1 MLTLFLMLVATA
13 LADPFALVGAK
24 VYTVSGE
31 LIEPAAILIE
41 EGVIQAIGPV
51 DTVVI
56 PDGTD
61 VRDLSGKVIIPGLV
75 DTHSHIANTGD
86 LHEGG
91 MTPEVSAIDALDV
104 SQPNLKRAQAGG
116 ITTANVMPGSGTLI
130 GGQTAYLKLR
140 DGVTVDELLYCS
152 DRRTEVCG
160 GMKMANGTNS
170 QGGSGPDGRMGS
182 AHKQRARFLKAQ
194 LVAKK
199 RGLLDE
205 EEPEEETSKKG
216 NKNKDEDESKKE
228 VDPDYSLDP
237 MLEILTGERIVHF
250 HTHRADD
257 IVTAI
262 KLSQEFDFR
271 IVLHHVSEA
280 WKVADFIAE
289 NDIPSSLIV
298 IDSPGGKEEAVEY
311 GSENGAILE
320 KLEALVAFHTDDAI
334 TDSRLFLRSGALA
347 VRAGMSEAGA
357 LEALT
362 LSGAKMMD
370 LEDRVG
376 SLEVGKDADLVV
388 LSGEPFSTWTKVE
401 QTYVEGEKVF
411 DLKDP
416 LDRLISVGG
425 EHVSDRYP
433 EVK

>member
-1 MLTLFLMLVATA
+1 MLTVFLALLANA
-13 LADPFALVGAK
+13 LAGPVALVGAK
-24 VYTVSGE
+24 IFTVSGE
-31 LIEPAAILIE
+31 VIESGAILID
-41 EGVIQAIGPV
+41 EGVIRAIGPV
-51 DTVVI
+51 DSVVI
-56 PDGTD
+56 PDGAD

-91 MTPEVSAIDALDV
+91 MTPEVSAVDGLDI
-104 SQPNLKRAQAGG
+104 SLPNVKRAQAGG

-170 QGGSGPDGRMGS
+170 RGDSGPDSRMGS
-182 AHKQRARFLKAQ
+182 AHKQREAFLKAHIE
-194 LVAKK
+194 AKK

-205 EEPEEETSKKG
+205 ET
-216 NKNKDEDESKKE
+216 DEDETPKKGKKGKE
-228 VDPDYSLDP
+228 DEKEHDPDYSLDP
-237 MLEILTGERIVHF
+237 MLEILTGKRIVHF

-280 WKVADFIAE
+280 WKVAEFIAE
-289 NDIPSSLIV
+289 NEIPSSLIV

-311 GSENGAILE
+311 RSLNGARLE
-320 KLEALVAFHTDDAI
+320 ELGALVAFHTDDAI

-347 VRAGMSEAGA
+347 VRAGMSRAGA

-388 LSGEPFSTWTKVE
+388 LSGEPFSIWTKVE
-401 QTYVEGEKVF
+401 QTYVEGERVF
-411 DLKDP
+411 DRADP
-416 LDRLISVGG
+416 IDRLISVGG

-433 EVK
+433 EDR